1 MPDRVHLS
9 GAECGFLMSDLLQ
22 DGALVGVG
30 GFFGAAGRF
39 FLSGWINAS
48 AGQFPCGTLAVNL
61 IGSLAIGFLA
71 GAMADRMLA
80 AGPVRLLVIAGFLGA
95 FTTFSAFSYESLQL
109 LQAGRWPALLA
120 NIGLSVGGCLLATS
134 AGMVAARA
142 LAAGQQ

>member
-1 MPDRVHLS
+1 MADRVHLS
-9 GAECGFLMSDLLQ
+9 GTGCRCRMNDLLQ

-39 FLSGWINAS
+39 LLSGWINAN
-48 AGQFPCGTLAVNL
+48 AGQFPYGTLAVNV

-71 GAMADRMLA
+71 GTLADRVFA
-80 AGPVRLLVIAGFLGA
+80 AGAVRLLVIAGFLGA

-142 LAAGQQ
+142 LTAGQQ